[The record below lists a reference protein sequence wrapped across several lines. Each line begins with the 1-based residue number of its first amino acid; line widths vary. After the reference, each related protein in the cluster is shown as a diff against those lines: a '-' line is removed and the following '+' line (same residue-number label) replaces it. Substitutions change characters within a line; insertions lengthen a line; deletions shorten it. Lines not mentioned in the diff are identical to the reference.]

1 MGVVGI
7 GGLFFRSKDPDAR
20 AAWYREHLG
29 IDAGQTSVWEQSAG
43 GTVLAPFPADSGY
56 FPADQ
61 QFMLN
66 LRVDDLDALTDRLEA
81 AGIDVER
88 VVDDG
93 DAGYG
98 LFARIY
104 DPEGLPIELWQPPS
118 G

>member
-1 MGVVGI
+1 
-7 GGLFFRSKDPDAR
+7 
-20 AAWYREHLG
+20 
-29 IDAGQTSVWEQSAG
+29 
-43 GTVLAPFPADSGY
+43 
-56 FPADQ
+56 
-61 QFMLN
+61 MLN

-104 DPEGLPIELWQPPS
+104 DPEGLAIELWQPPS